1 MIVNEVWTGVL
12 YTSLITLM
20 GKGAKLE
27 IENNMISFR
36 DGTTLR
42 ARWGFDGEQYVF
54 EMYEPDG
61 ITKTLYFDEAG
72 EMWIN
77 GSLTSNSSINVKT
90 DVNVG
95 RYLRVG
101 WNGTSFEDCN
111 IQLGSGASV
120 YSSNE
125 GENLELAAST
135 RVNLRAA
142 SCTKNNQEIATY
154 QTCGITTDWY
164 EGQTLYITWS

>member
-1 MIVNEVWTGVL
+1 MAEDDCKRSMDWRTV
-12 YTSLITLM
+12 YKPDHPD

-77 GSLTSNSSINVKT
+77 GSLTSKFKYK
-90 DVNVG
+90 
-95 RYLRVG
+95 R
-101 WNGTSFEDCN
+101 
-111 IQLGSGASV
+111 
-120 YSSNE
+120 
-125 GENLELAAST
+125 
-135 RVNLRAA
+135 
-142 SCTKNNQEIATY
+142 
-154 QTCGITTDWY
+154 
-164 EGQTLYITWS
+164 